1 MARWTASLFRY
12 SPLLILAALWEAV
25 AQLGLVARS
34 ALPPL
39 SDVIKAWFAL
49 AVTSDFWFNAVD
61 SLYRTF
67 AGLALAVVVGA
78 AIGIAM
84 ASSKPVRAVLNPIVE
99 VFYPLP
105 KSALIP
111 VTALW
116 LGFGDMSKILLIFL
130 GCMLPVTLGAY
141 NGARGSEQT
150 LMWSA
155 RSLGASRW
163 RMLMDVVFPSAVPEI
178 LNGVRT
184 ALATSFVLLVS
195 SEMIAARSGLG
206 FMIGFLGDGGNFDA
220 MFAVVFTVAF
230 MGFIADRLYQYA
242 MQRTLQWR

>member
-1 MARWTASLFRY
+1 MAAIEVVVQQVLFAVFPLAMAYAAISDLMTMTISNRLTLILVAAFVVL
-12 SPLLILAALWEAV
+12 SPLAGMDLGTFGLHWAAGGTVLAV
-25 AQLGLVARS
+25 A
-34 ALPPL
+34 
-39 SDVIKAWFAL
+39 FACFAFGWIGGGDAKL
-49 AVTSDFWFNAVD
+49 AS
-61 SLYRTF
+61 
-67 AGLALAVVVGA
+67 
-78 AIGIAM
+78 
-84 ASSKPVRAVLNPIVE
+84 
-99 VFYPLP
+99 
-105 KSALIP
+105 

-116 LGFGDMSKILLIFL
+116 LGFGDTSKILLIFL

-155 RSLGASRW
+155 RSLGAGRL

-178 LNGVRT
+178 LNGIRT

-230 MGFIADRLYQYA
+230 LGFIADRLYQYA

>member
-1 MARWTASLFRY
+1 MQRLIRY
-12 SPLLILAALWEAV
+12 SPLLILAAVWEAV
-25 AQLGLVARS
+25 ARSGLVARS

-39 SDVIKAWFAL
+39 SDVILAWVQL
-49 AVTSDFWFNAVD
+49 AGTSDFWINAAD

-67 AGLALAVVVGA
+67 AGLILAIVIGAL
-78 AIGIAM
+78 IGIAM
-84 ASSKPVRAVLNPIVE
+84 ASSRPIRTLLNPIVE

-116 LGFGDMSKILLIFL
+116 LGLGDASKILLIFL

-141 NGARGSEQT
+141 NGARGAEQS

-155 RSLGASRW
+155 RSLGASRL
-163 RMLMDVVFPSAVPEI
+163 RMLFDVVAPSALPET
-178 LNGVRT
+178 LNGIRT

-230 MGFIADRLYQYA
+230 MGFIADRLYQAA
-242 MQRTLQWR
+242 MQRVLRWR

>member
-1 MARWTASLFRY
+1 MERFVRY

-25 AQLGLVARS
+25 ARLGLVARS

-39 SDVIKAWFAL
+39 SDVIKAWFVL
-49 AVTSDFWFNAVD
+49 AATSDFWINALD

-67 AGLALAVVVGA
+67 AGLALAVVIGA

-116 LGFGDMSKILLIFL
+116 LGFGDTSKILLIFL

-178 LNGVRT
+178 LNGIRT

-206 FMIGFLGDGGNFDA
+206 FMIGFLGDGGNFDG
-220 MFAVVFTVAF
+220 MFAVVFTVALL
-230 MGFIADRLYQYA
+230 GFIADRLYQYA